1 MNETK
6 RPFNLKL
13 YQQCDMSAKKAS
25 IALMKNRGY
34 SVDGD
39 LDKENYKK
47 YDLVFVNDKGD
58 KLSVEN
64 EFRGAF
70 NKIRDVYPTVHIPI
84 RKKNSMCDY
93 YFVWGNNYTE
103 VGIIKMSDI
112 SKFSDKPVNVLCVE
126 AMKLY
131 DGEAYVED
139 FIDVPK
145 KYVTF
150 YKLNSKGKWKL
161 NNGN

>member
-1 MNETK
+1 MSK

-13 YQQCDMSAKKAS
+13 YEQCDMSAKKAS
-25 IALMKNRGY
+25 IALMENRGY
-34 SVDGD
+34 SVMGD
-39 LDKENYKK
+39 LDKEHYKK
-47 YDLVFVNDKGD
+47 YDLVFTNKNGETI
-58 KLSVEN
+58 SVEN

-70 NKIRDVYPTVHIPI
+70 NKIRDVYSTVHIPI

-93 YFVWGNNYTE
+93 YFVWGNDYNE

-131 DGEAYVED
+131 DGEAYSED

-145 KYVTF
+145 EYVNF
-150 YKLNSKGKWKL
+150 YKKNHKGKWKL
-161 NNGN
+161 NK

>member
-1 MNETK
+1 MDNK

-13 YQQCDMSAKKAS
+13 YKQCDMSAKKAS
-25 IALMKNRGY
+25 IMLMKNRGY
-34 SVDGD
+34 EVYGD
-39 LDKENYKK
+39 LDKEHYKK
-47 YDLVFVNDKGD
+47 YDLIFVNKDGD
-58 KLSVEN
+58 KLTVEN
-64 EFRGAF
+64 EYRGVF
-70 NKIRDVYPTVHIPI
+70 NKIRDVYSTVHIPI
-84 RKKNSMCDY
+84 RKKNSQCDY
-93 YFVWGNNYTE
+93 YFVWGNDYTE

-145 KYVTF
+145 EYVTF
-150 YKLNSKGKWKL
+150 YKLNTKGRWKI
-161 NNGN
+161 NQ